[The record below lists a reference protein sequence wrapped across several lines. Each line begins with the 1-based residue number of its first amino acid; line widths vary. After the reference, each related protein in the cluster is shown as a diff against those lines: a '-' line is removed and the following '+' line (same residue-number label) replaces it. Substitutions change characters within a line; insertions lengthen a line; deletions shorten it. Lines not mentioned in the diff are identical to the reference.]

1 MGFMSNTESEKQYLS
16 TGEAAKI
23 ACMTSQKIRLL
34 CEQGKLP
41 AVNTSTAIRP
51 RWTIRRCDLEDF
63 LTPSSVKASQAK
75 SQAVSRRQR
84 IDAHVPKVFG

>member
-1 MGFMSNTESEKQYLS
+1 MSKPVFENQFLS

-51 RWTIRRCDLEDF
+51 RWTIRRCDLQDF
-63 LTPSSVKASQAK
+63 LTPKAVKASQAQ
-75 SQAVSRRQR
+75 SQATPRRQR
-84 IDAHVPKVFG
+84 IDAHVPKIFG